1 MSERLKQG
9 TVSSEQL
16 RWFERESSAWLEE
29 GLIQPNARE
38 TILHRYQS
46 ACESTSNDR
55 SSSWSN
61 ILLISLGS
69 LLIGGGIILLL
80 AHNWE
85 HFGKTV
91 RTFLSFLPLIL
102 AQGLCWYGVQ
112 YKPNST
118 ALRESG
124 AVLLFF
130 AVASSIAL
138 ISQTYHIYGDL
149 ERFLVVWLFLTL
161 PIVYLLRSGTTLM
174 LISGIILWLCCLER
188 EPYWLFYI
196 VLIPHFY
203 HLYQQ
208 KSPLLLHWCL
218 WVALISLTISIIY
231 GSSYYAS
238 PLDNWAIYITLA
250 MGCAFYATGY
260 WLFGLEHDSFWSN
273 APSSLGILLIGIVSL
288 MFTWYGRTLPY
299 DLWQVENAM
308 SFNEYA
314 IIGFFIASLILTSIF
329 IARHYQEFSASNWV
343 ALTSLVFVFFG
354 LIGYFFR
361 FNESVFVISSNLYI
375 LIGSVLLMLQGVNR
389 GQLMLLNGGLIWFSL
404 LVIFRFFDS
413 DIPFMY
419 KGVIF
424 IIIGSAFIA
433 TNVWFKKKQQNT
445 NREEQA

>member
-16 RWFERESSAWLEE
+16 RWFERESSSWLAE
-29 GLIQPNARE
+29 GLIQSGARE
-38 TILHRYQS
+38 ILLNRYQGG
-46 ACESTSNDR
+46 CEAATNDR

-61 ILLISLGS
+61 ILLVSLGS

-85 HFGKTV
+85 HFGKMT

-102 AQGLCWYGVQ
+102 AQCLCWYSVQ
-112 YKPNST
+112 YNPKST

-174 LISGIILWLCCLER
+174 LICGIILWLCCLER
-188 EPYWLFYI
+188 EPYWLLYI
-196 VLIPHFY
+196 ALIPYFY
-203 HLYQQ
+203 QLYQQ
-208 KSPLLLHWCL
+208 NSRLLLHWCL
-218 WVALISLTISIIY
+218 WVALVSLTISIIY

-250 MGCAFYATGY
+250 MGCAFYALGY

-273 APSSLGILLIGIVSL
+273 APSSLGILLIAIVSL
-288 MFTWYGRTLPY
+288 MFTWFGRTLPY
-299 DLWQVENAM
+299 ELWHIENPM
-308 SFNEYA
+308 RFNEYA
-314 IIGFFIASLILTSIF
+314 IIGFFLVSLSLTSIF
-329 IARHYQEFSASNWV
+329 IVRRRKEFSTSNWV
-343 ALTSLVFVFFG
+343 ALASLVFVFLG
-354 LIGYFFR
+354 LVGHFFR
-361 FNESVFVISSNLYI
+361 LNESVFVITSNLYI

-389 GQLMLLNGGLIWFSL
+389 GQLMLLNGGLIWFCL
-404 LVIFRFFDS
+404 LVLFRFFDS
-413 DIPFMY
+413 DIPFMF

-424 IIIGSAFIA
+424 IIIGTAFIA
-433 TNVWFKKKQQNT
+433 INVWFKKKQQN
-445 NREEQA
+445 NSMEEQA